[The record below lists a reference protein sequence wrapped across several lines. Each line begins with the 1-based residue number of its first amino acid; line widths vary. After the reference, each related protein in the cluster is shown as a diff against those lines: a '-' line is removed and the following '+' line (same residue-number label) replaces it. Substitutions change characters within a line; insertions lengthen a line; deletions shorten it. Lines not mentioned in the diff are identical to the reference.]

1 MARRKTVAQLQR
13 QLEFA
18 QKREAHKPSPR
29 PQGAVTQRRPKT
41 VVKYGSY
48 LLGEDFA
55 INASRA
61 GIAFFGGAT
70 ALGLNEVVDVAGAPR
85 GFKPAMIHAM
95 VADGSPSVQRSK
107 ISGRSYIKYSRGNV
121 GSNVQSTFSAPISD
135 TTTPTANSVKLK
147 YKAVAQSK
155 TDEVGGGYGRIWI
168 TWEDARLTESGV

>member
-1 MARRKTVAQLQR
+1 MGRRKTVQQLQQ
-13 QLEFA
+13 QLEYA
-18 QKREAHKPSPR
+18 QRRAAYVR
-29 PQGAVTQRRPKT
+29 PARAAGTATQRRPKT

-48 LLGEDFA
+48 LLGEEFA

-61 GIAFFGGAT
+61 SIAFFGGAT
-70 ALGLNEVVDVAGAPR
+70 ALGLNETVDVSGAPR

-95 VADGSPSVQRSK
+95 VADGSPSVVRAQA
-107 ISGRSYIKYSRGNV
+107 SGRSYIKYSRGAA

-135 TTTPTANSVKLK
+135 ETTPTANSVKLK
-147 YKAVAQSK
+147 YRAVAQSK